1 MSKGSGRR
9 PMQISQEE
17 LDKRW
22 EAVFNG
28 KPADF
33 NIITRLI
40 DEVIKNIPN
49 KTTNNKVL
57 YSTLYSSSSSLEY
70 FDISIIEKVDK
81 RIIHLK

>member
-28 KPADF
+28 KPAEDMF
-33 NIITRLI
+33 DHLMI
-40 DEVIKNIPN
+40 DKILTKEV
-49 KTTNNKVL
+49 
-57 YSTLYSSSSSLEY
+57 
-70 FDISIIEKVDK
+70 DA
-81 RIIHLK
+81 